1 MLKGIDPLLTPE
13 LLKILTEMGHG
24 DAIAVV
30 DANFTAATLGR
41 GKPVVRLPGAALAR
55 AAQAILS
62 VLPLDLPGQPVAFM
76 AVEGH
81 PPGYRSP
88 LQQTMLGLCAS
99 AGDAAPA
106 QCQALERYSFYDEVG
121 RAYAIVQTGELQT
134 YANFLFRKG
143 VIGAGMQQPP
153 TLPGECS

>member
-1 MLKGIDPLLTPE
+1 MLKGVDPLLTPE

-30 DANFTAATLGR
+30 DANFTATTLGR
-41 GKPVVRLPGAALAR
+41 GKPVVRLPGISLAR

-88 LQQTMLGLCAS
+88 LQQAMLALCGS
-99 AGDAAPA
+99 AADAAPA
-106 QCQALERYSFYDEVG
+106 QCRALERYSFYDEVG
-121 RAYAIVQTGELQT
+121 SAYAIVQTGELQT

-143 VIGAGMQQPP
+143 VL
-153 TLPGECS
+153 TGETK